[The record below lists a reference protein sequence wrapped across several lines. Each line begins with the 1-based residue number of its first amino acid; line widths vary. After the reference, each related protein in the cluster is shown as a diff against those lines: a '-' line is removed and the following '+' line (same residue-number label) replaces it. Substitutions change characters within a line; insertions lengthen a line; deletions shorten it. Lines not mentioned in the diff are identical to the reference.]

1 MVEMY
6 LITGFLGA
14 GKTTFLKN
22 LIHMMSSHRLRV
34 IVNEFGK
41 EGIDGRLISDLGI
54 ALDEINNG
62 SIFCTCRLDKFEE
75 VLQTALQSPPEI
87 LLVEASGLSDPT
99 SIRRILS
106 SNPAFASIDFRG
118 SICLLDAVS
127 FPKVFQ
133 TARVC
138 NRQLSISDMVLINK
152 TDMASPEQ
160 VDAVEQLVLDH
171 YPDLVIHR
179 TSFGVIKPEW
189 ISQLNSGSP
198 DQEPQIQTR
207 DITLQKAQIDISG
220 SMSVYQLEQFLRM
233 FIEDTYRVKG
243 FVFLEN
249 QSYLVDCVGSLIK
262 ITPYS
267 MSETEKYNKI
277 TALAGQG
284 MSLKKS
290 ITQAVQWYRPYI
302 LAVE

>member
-41 EGIDGRLISDLGI
+41 EGIDGQLLADLGI

-62 SIFCTCRLDKFEE
+62 SIFCTCRIDKFEE
-75 VLQTALQSPPEI
+75 VLETALQSPPEV

-106 SNPAFASIDFRG
+106 SNPKFSSIDFRG

-152 TDMASPEQ
+152 TDMASAEQ
-160 VDAVEQLVLDH
+160 ADAVEHLVLDH
-171 YPDLVIHR
+171 YPELVIHR

-189 ISQLNSGSP
+189 IKQLNSRVGE
-198 DQEPQIQTR
+198 QETKIQTH
-207 DITLQKAQIDISG
+207 DITLQKSQIEISG
-220 SMSVYQLEQFLRM
+220 SMSLYQLEQFIRM

-249 QSYLVDCVGSLIK
+249 QSFLVDCVGSLVK

-267 MSETEKYNKI
+267 ITASEKYNKI

-290 ITQAVQWYRPYI
+290 IMQAVEWYRPYI